1 MAELTNIALS
11 LSGGGVRA
19 VGFHLGALEML
30 ERLGLLKKVTI
41 LSSVSGGSMPAI
53 GYALTQHL
61 GRGFDQYFRE
71 FYEWLPGLN
80 TVEMLLEGLA
90 DNRFPCA
97 SGRKEMI
104 TVMANIYDEVYFR
117 KYFADTGGDADGSPR
132 FKVLLEPGAE
142 GSHLKEMVFNATE
155 FQTGTAF
162 RFQRSEYRCLIG
174 NANIRLCSEHAGQI
188 RMADIMAASSCI
200 PAGMEPLFFPHD
212 FQWPDD
218 GRAGQPRPTCDAIS
232 EALRNNLHMRF
243 HLFPDRHVHSFALMD
258 GGVYDNQGITSVLLA
273 MNRQITKIPAE
284 PSERCV
290 CGSSLYDTQPEPGPA
305 TWAKWLAGK
314 VYQGAAGD
322 DVAKLRAEAH
332 EGTDLIIICDTPVR
346 KDSQYPKIQNK
357 ATPIEPLPGRH
368 PSTRRRPFEWL
379 TVGRLTNIA
388 WAVSVLLLITAAIN
402 FYDDIY
408 NNPLWNE
415 EGRWALNLLEVLLPL
430 AVTLGLAQLLLV
442 GGQRLRTISDA
453 LYKVLPRSRWGKRKP
468 WSYIKKMRVRDL
480 WDMVTLRV
488 GSVSALTASIYMN
501 RIRALSY
508 SSAYTREGLDDHIIA
523 NEIFALEP
531 QTQKQGTRALP
542 DGLEQRLRPLSPDA
556 TAVVV
561 LAAHMP
567 TKLWINDIEEPGPDD
582 PLAQSKQRVIALNKR
597 RQAKGE
603 KPLDDLDVLVI
614 CGQLTTCYT
623 LMLHLWVQH
632 RDDSGEW
639 THAGAQRV
647 FDEACELWSR
657 AQDEPAVLLDE
668 RKRRAQV
675 R

>member
-1 MAELTNIALS
+1 
-11 LSGGGVRA
+11 
-19 VGFHLGALEML
+19 
-30 ERLGLLKKVTI
+30 
-41 LSSVSGGSMPAI
+41 
-53 GYALTQHL
+53 
-61 GRGFDQYFRE
+61 
-71 FYEWLPGLN
+71 
-80 TVEMLLEGLA
+80 
-90 DNRFPCA
+90 
-97 SGRKEMI
+97 
-104 TVMANIYDEVYFR
+104 
-117 KYFADTGGDADGSPR
+117 
-132 FKVLLEPGAE
+132 
-142 GSHLKEMVFNATE
+142 
-155 FQTGTAF
+155 
-162 RFQRSEYRCLIG
+162 
-174 NANIRLCSEHAGQI
+174 
-188 RMADIMAASSCI
+188 
-200 PAGMEPLFFPHD
+200 
-212 FQWPDD
+212 
-218 GRAGQPRPTCDAIS
+218 
-232 EALRNNLHMRF
+232 
-243 HLFPDRHVHSFALMD
+243 
-258 GGVYDNQGITSVLLA
+258 
-273 MNRQITKIPAE
+273 
-284 PSERCV
+284 
-290 CGSSLYDTQPEPGPA
+290 
-305 TWAKWLAGK
+305 
-314 VYQGAAGD
+314 
-322 DVAKLRAEAH
+322 
-332 EGTDLIIICDTPVR
+332 
-346 KDSQYPKIQNK
+346 
-357 ATPIEPLPGRH
+357 
-368 PSTRRRPFEWL
+368 L

-408 NNPLWNE
+408 NNPLWNA
-415 EGRWALNLLEVLLPL
+415 EGRWAFNLLEVLLPL

-531 QTQKQGTRALP
+531 QTHKQGTRALP

-556 TAVVV
+556 TAVVE

-567 TKLWINDIEEPGPDD
+567 TKLWINDIEVPQPDD

-597 RQAKGE
+597 RLAKGE
-603 KPLDDLDVLVI
+603 KALDDLDVLVI

-623 LMLHLWVQH
+623 LMVHLWVQH

-668 RKRRAQV
+668 RKRSAQV

>member
-1 MAELTNIALS
+1 MSELSNIALS

-53 GYALTQHL
+53 GYALSQHL
-61 GRGFDQYFRE
+61 GRSFDQYFRE

-80 TVEMLLEGLA
+80 TVELLLEGLA
-90 DNRFPCA
+90 SNRFPSA
-97 SGRKEMI
+97 SGRREMI

-117 KYFADTGGDADGSPR
+117 KYFGDVGGDADGSPR
-132 FKVLLEPGAE
+132 FSVLLEPGAK

-162 RFQRSEYRCLIG
+162 RFQSSEYRCLIG
-174 NANIRLCSEHAGQI
+174 NANIQLCREHASQI

-212 FQWPDD
+212 FHWPDD
-218 GRAGQPRPTCDAIS
+218 RGVGAPRPTCDAIS
-232 EALRNNLHMRF
+232 ESLQSHLHKKF

-273 MNRQITKIPAE
+273 MNRQITMIPADR
-284 PSERCV
+284 PGGCV
-290 CGSSLYDTQPEPGPA
+290 CGSSLYTEHPEPGPA
-305 TWAKWLAGK
+305 MWAKWLAGK
-314 VYQGAAGD
+314 SFQGAPD
-322 DVAKLRAEAH
+322 DDTTLREDAH

-357 ATPIEPLPGRH
+357 ATEIEPLPAGH
-368 PSTRRRPFEWL
+368 PSTRRRAFEWL
-379 TVGRLTNIA
+379 TVGGLTNITWGVA
-388 WAVSVLLLITAAIN
+388 VLLLITAAVN

-408 NNPLWNE
+408 NNPLWND

-430 AVTLGLAQLLLV
+430 AVTLGIASLLLLA
-442 GGQRLRTISDA
+442 GQRLRTFADS
-453 LYKVLPRSRWGKRKP
+453 LYRVLPRSRWGKRKP
-468 WSYIKKMRVRDL
+468 WSYIKKLRVRDL

-488 GSVSALTASIYMN
+488 GSVSALTASIFMD

-508 SSAYTREGLDDHIIA
+508 SAAYTREGLDDHIIA

-531 QTQKQGTRALP
+531 QTHKEGTRALP

-556 TAVVV
+556 MAVIE

-567 TKLWINDIEEPGPDD
+567 TKLWINDIEEPEPDD
-582 PLAQSKQRVIALNKR
+582 PLAESKKRVVALNKR

-623 LMLHLWVQH
+623 LMAHLWTRH
-632 RDDSGEW
+632 RDADGSW
-639 THAGAQRV
+639 THAGAQGV

-668 RKRRAQV
+668 RKRSAQV